1 MEGRIALVTGA
12 GRGLGRAVALAL
24 AAAGAQVIATGPR
37 RAALEEL
44 DDAIQAATGRPATL
58 LPIDLVD
65 AAKLAPVGPS
75 IYQRFGRLDVLVHC
89 AAVIGPLTPAA
100 QIDATSL
107 RQAVDVN
114 LMATQALI
122 ATLEPLLVTAPAGR
136 ALFVTDRL
144 AGRGRPFL
152 GVYAATKQAMEALV
166 LAYAAEIRKT
176 RLEVRLVAPPSM
188 RTGLRAEAFPGEAKE
203 RQTPPE
209 EVARRLLD
217 LLALE
222 RLPEGDVLDL

>member
-12 GRGLGRAVALAL
+12 GSGLGRAVALAL
-24 AAAGAQVIATGPR
+24 AGAGAQVVATGRR
-37 RAALEEL
+37 RASLEEL
-44 DDAIQAATGRPATL
+44 DDDIRALTGGSATL
-58 LPIDLVD
+58 LPMDLAD
-65 AAKLAPVGPS
+65 SAKLAPVGPS

-89 AAVIGPLTPAA
+89 AAIIGPLTPAA
-100 QIDATSL
+100 QIDVVHLQKAI
-107 RQAVDVN
+107 DVN
-114 LMATQALI
+114 LVAVQALI
-122 ATLEPLLVTAPAGR
+122 ATLEPLLVAAPRGR

-152 GVYAATKQAMEALV
+152 GTYAATKQAMEALV

-176 RLEVRLVAPPSM
+176 RLEVRLVAPPPL
-188 RTGLRAEAFPGEAKE
+188 RTALRAEAFPGEAKE

-217 LLALE
+217 LLARD